1 MYRTSKQSRRKQSQ
15 RKQSQR
21 KQSRRKQ
28 SRRAHTM
35 HRMKGRG
42 FPDMSNNDKSTY
54 YMPSGIPEYKPVK
67 IYERGAMYPK
77 TVSNINAKNMIS
89 RNPDKYS
96 LKPFIEM
103 PRRFVP

>member
-1 MYRTSKQSRRKQSQ
+1 
-15 RKQSQR
+15 
-21 KQSRRKQ
+21 
-28 SRRAHTM
+28 
-35 HRMKGRG
+35 MKGRG
-42 FPDMSNNDKSTY
+42 SRVIPNNDRSTY
-54 YMPSGIPEYKPVK
+54 YMPPVNYMPSGIPEYKPVK